1 MSSTRLTPTEKLLV
15 ALLRLHPSASAQR
28 LNELTGSKTSKHV
41 RASLRTLVLAGFVVE
56 DTTATESTYKLAEVQ
71 HGL

>member
-1 MSSTRLTPTEKLLV
+1 MSSTRLTPTEKLLL

-28 LNELTGSKTSKHV
+28 LIELTGSKTSKHV
-41 RASLRTLVLAGFVVE
+41 RASLRVLVLAGLVAEETTETENTYKVVE
-56 DTTATESTYKLAEVQ
+56 VE